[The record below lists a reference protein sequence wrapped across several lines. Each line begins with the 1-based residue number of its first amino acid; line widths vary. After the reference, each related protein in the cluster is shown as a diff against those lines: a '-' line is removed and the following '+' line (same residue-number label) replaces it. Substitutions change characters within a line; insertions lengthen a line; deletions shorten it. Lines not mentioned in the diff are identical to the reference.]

1 MKILI
6 ISPTQKGIGGI
17 AQHVQGLSNFLKKK
31 GHDIDI
37 ISSENTLTI
46 PVKGLKNP
54 SFMISSFF
62 KSKFKKDNDIVHAHN
77 IPAALAMKNATGK
90 KILTLH
96 GIFSKQIDELHGK
109 TTSNISERYEKN
121 ALNWADAI
129 TVVSKEA
136 HEHYTKLGFHV
147 QQIPNGINI
156 VSLPTKEDKRFEN
169 QIIFAGRLSKEKGIL
184 VLLDVA
190 KKIPD
195 NINLIILGTGPEE
208 DKVREEAKSHS
219 NIHFLGYQS
228 KEKTI
233 ALIRGSE
240 ILVQPSLMEGISST
254 ILEAMACKTAVIA
267 SNVGGNK
274 EILQNNEN
282 GILVDPNSSESIL
295 EKIVELVQ
303 DNNKKKK
310 LAENAFR
317 TVKKYDWENIGNLY
331 LGIYESL
338 LNQTK

>member
-37 ISSENTLTI
+37 ISSENTFTI

-54 SFMISSFF
+54 SFMISSFL

-96 GIFSKQIDELHGK
+96 GIFSKQIDQLHGK

-184 VLLDVA
+184 VLLDIA

-195 NINLIILGTGPEE
+195 NINLIILGAGPEE
-208 DKVREEAKSHS
+208 DKVREETKSHS

-228 KEKTI
+228 KENTI

-303 DNNKKKK
+303 DNNKKKT